1 MASSKLSALT
11 ALTSVGNDDLVYV
24 ADTADG
30 GTTYASK
37 KVTKAN
43 LFSGYATET
52 YVGTQISNLIDS
64 APGALD
70 TLNELAAALGDNPNF
85 STTITNLI
93 NANETH
99 VDNMATLTGVAKD
112 ETGLSTFTG
121 STISDGAT
129 IKEALQDLETAVEGA
144 QAGSAVADRTKTE
157 TGSANASHFLTFV
170 ADDNTSATAETVFTD
185 AGITYNPSSN
195 LLTAGGINVS
205 QFNIDGTTVTS
216 TAAELNILD
225 GVTATATEINLL
237 DGVTATTAELNYV
250 DGVTSAIQTQL
261 DAKTADGD
269 NVNNLVGVTSADTVP
284 TNNGADNYLFLVVD
298 KSDGSIKAIDKTFI
312 EAEG

>member
-70 TLNELAAALGDNPNF
+70 TLNELAAALGDDASF

-93 NANETH
+93 NANEAH

-112 ETGLSTFTG
+112 QTGLSTFTG

-157 TGSANASHFLTFV
+157 TGSANATHFLTFV
-170 ADDNTSATAETVFTD
+170 ADDNNSATAETVFTD
-185 AGITYNPSSN
+185 AGVTYNPASN
-195 LLTAGGINVS
+195 LLTVGTLNVTTPQIGGVA
-205 QFNIDGTTVTS
+205 VTS

-225 GVTATATEINLL
+225 GVTSTATELNLL
-237 DGVTATTAELNYV
+237 DGCVATTTQLNYLQ
-250 DGVTSAIQTQL
+250 GVTSGVQTQL

-269 NVNNLVGVTSADTVP
+269 NVNNLVGVTSADSVP
-284 TNNGADNYLFLVVD
+284 QNNGADNYLFLVVD
-298 KSDGSIKAIDKTFI
+298 KSDGSIKAIDKTFL
-312 EAEG
+312 EAE